1 MRNKALAWCNY
12 LLGWRFLPR
21 RLQEWLFS
29 TGTRAVELISGCG
42 LLGFAVA
49 FANHSELLTRYPI
62 YHKFAAVPPVLVIG
76 TLAMVGLVQLLLMC
90 WHSPR
95 TNVLSGF
102 VLLLG
107 GSLWFLIF
115 SAFSANYPPLN
126 PSMILPLLLALV
138 CSLAGKNLI
147 DYSRL
152 QIRCE
157 EKHGKGGCP

>member
-1 MRNKALAWCNY
+1 MGKTLKWLNF

-21 RLQEWLFS
+21 RLQDWLFG
-29 TGTRAVELISGCG
+29 TGTRAVELMSGCG
-42 LLGFAVA
+42 LLGFALGL
-49 FANHSELLTRYPI
+49 ANHSELLSRYPI
-62 YHKFAAVPPVLVIG
+62 YHKFAAIPPALTIG
-76 TLAMVGLVQLLLMC
+76 LLAAVGLAQLVLMA

-115 SAFSANYPPLN
+115 TAFSANYPPFN
-126 PSMILPLLLALV
+126 PSMALPFILALV

-147 DYSRL
+147 DYSRI
-152 QIRCE
+152 QVRCE
-157 EKHGKGGCP
+157 EKYGKGNCP

>member
-1 MRNKALAWCNY
+1 MKSKALKWFNY

-42 LLGFAVA
+42 LLGFSLA

-62 YHKFAAVPPVLVIG
+62 YHKFAALPPVLTISVFA
-76 TLAMVGLVQLLLMC
+76 LVGLAQLVLMA
-90 WHSPR
+90 WQQLR
-95 TNVLSGF
+95 ANILSGF
-102 VLLLG
+102 FLLVG
-107 GSLWFLIF
+107 GMLWFLIF
-115 SAFSANYPPLN
+115 SAFSANFPPLN
-126 PSMILPLLLALV
+126 PSMILPLVLAFV
-138 CSLAGKNLI
+138 CFLAGKNLI